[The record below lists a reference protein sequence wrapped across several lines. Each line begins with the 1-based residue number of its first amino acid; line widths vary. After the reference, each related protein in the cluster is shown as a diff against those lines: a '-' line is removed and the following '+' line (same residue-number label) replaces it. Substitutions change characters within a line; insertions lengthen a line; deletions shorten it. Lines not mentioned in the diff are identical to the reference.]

1 MTTPPEVAV
10 PRYIE
15 LMMTLPAD
23 WKLDQSALE
32 DENWYWPIGF
42 LKYFARLPHKYQTW
56 LGWGHTIPNGDPAET
71 YAPNTKLCGSIIL
84 PSVTVPDKFHTL
96 RIDDDKE
103 ITFYA
108 VVPLFDEEMN
118 LKLRLGSDELL
129 DRLGKK
135 GITDVISLN
144 RTNVAKKRFGIL

>member
-1 MTTPPEVAV
+1 M
-10 PRYIE
+10 
-15 LMMTLPAD
+15 
-23 WKLDQSALE
+23 
-32 DENWYWPIGF
+32 
-42 LKYFARLPHKYQTW
+42 
-56 LGWGHTIPNGDPAET
+56 
-71 YAPNTKLCGSIIL
+71 
-84 PSVTVPDKFHTL
+84 TVPDKFHTL